1 MRRVVITGLGAITPL
16 GASAPLTWENML
28 KGTSGANLITRFDA
42 SKFKTKFACE
52 LKDYDPLN
60 YFEKSEARKYDPFSQ
75 YALIAAD
82 EAIKDSAL
90 DLDTINKNRAGV
102 IWASGNGGLQTFH
115 EQLGE
120 YLEGD
125 GTPRFSPYLIPKM
138 IIDIASGLI
147 SMRYGFRGVN
157 FTAVSA
163 CASGNTAL
171 IEAMNYIRWGKADVI
186 ISGGSEAAITPAAVG
201 SFSAAKALSAN
212 NDSYQ
217 TASRP
222 YDASRDGFVLGEGSG
237 ALVLESYEHAMKRG
251 AKIYAE
257 IAGGGMSA
265 DAYHLTAAHPDG
277 LGAKLAMQEALDDA
291 GIRTNDIDYINTH
304 ATSTP
309 QGDLSELKAI
319 CDLFGDHISRIN
331 ISATKSMTGH
341 LLGAAGAI
349 EALAC
354 VMAVKNDIIPP
365 TINTKDVDAAVPAGV
380 DLTLEKYVQREVNV
394 AMSNTFGFGG
404 RNAVI
409 VIRKF
414 KD

>member
-1 MRRVVITGLGAITPL
+1 
-16 GASAPLTWENML
+16 
-28 KGTSGANLITRFDA
+28 
-42 SKFKTKFACE
+42 
-52 LKDYDPLN
+52 
-60 YFEKSEARKYDPFSQ
+60 
-75 YALIAAD
+75 
-82 EAIKDSAL
+82 
-90 DLDTINKNRAGV
+90 V

-115 EQLGE
+115 EQLSE

-125 GTPRFSPYLIPKM
+125 GTPRFNPYFIPKM

-157 FTAVSA
+157 FTTVSA

-186 ISGGSEAAITPAAVG
+186 ISGGSEAAITPTAVG
-201 SFSAAKALSAN
+201 GFGAAKALSTR
-212 NDSYQ
+212 NDSPE
-217 TASRP
+217 TACRP
-222 YDASRDGFVLGEGSG
+222 YDATRDGFVLGEGSC
-237 ALVLESYEHAMKRG
+237 ALVLESLDHAVKRG

-265 DAYHLTAAHPDG
+265 DAYHLTSTHPEG
-277 LGAKLAMQEALDDA
+277 LGAKLAMEEALSDA
-291 GIRTNDIDYINTH
+291 NIEATDIDHINTH

-309 QGDLSELKAI
+309 AGDISELKAV
-319 CDLFGDHISRIN
+319 CDLFGDHISKVN

-354 VMAVKNDIIPP
+354 VMSVKENIVPP
-365 TINTKDVDAAVPAGV
+365 TINTKELDAGVPADV
-380 DLTLEKYVQREVNV
+380 NLTLGKSVQREVNV

-404 RNAVI
+404 HNAIV

-414 KD
+414 RE